1 MEEIWDYL
9 GFGYMGLGI
18 LLIIRLAYLSERL
31 LRYIDREYPE
41 EAPIIRTCER
51 LACPWAEGY
60 KALKTLIK
68 KEQADDPEMARRA
81 EKYRASQ
88 IHFFGWCAVFLLV
101 FAGFVAYA
109 WLRKQWG

>member
-1 MEEIWDYL
+1 MEGIWGFL
-9 GFGYMGLGI
+9 GCGYMGLGM
-18 LLIIRLAYLSERL
+18 LLIIRLAYLGERL
-31 LRYIDREYPE
+31 LRYVDREYPE

-60 KALKTLIK
+60 KALKILIK
-68 KEQADDPEMARRA
+68 KERAGDPELARRA

-88 IHFFGWCAVFLLV
+88 MHIFGWCAIFLLV

-109 WLRKQWG
+109 LLRKRWG